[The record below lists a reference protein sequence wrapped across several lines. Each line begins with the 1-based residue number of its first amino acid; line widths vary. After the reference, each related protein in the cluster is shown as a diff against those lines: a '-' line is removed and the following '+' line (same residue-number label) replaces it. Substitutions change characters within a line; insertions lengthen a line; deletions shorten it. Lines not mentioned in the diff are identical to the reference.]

1 MSSPETE
8 PIGDAVS
15 ADAGLLA
22 RFEPVIRFNQGEYF
36 LPASVESFVGA
47 CELWERTGPGRTQQ
61 LAPAGSLDLDRLV
74 ELTNGGIAR
83 HYLRL
88 VSAPATWKQSLLW
101 KRRSDRPRFRAETRL
116 GRVGVVTRLLDAA
129 ARASLLTRGRTPR
142 GAEAAAAVLD
152 RDRPDHGDHPY
163 YGRVVRSAG
172 YTVLQ
177 YWYFSY
183 FNDWRSRAYGV
194 NDHEGDWEQVTVYLT
209 GAGAGAGAG
218 DRANAGDHDGQPTPA
233 WVAFSAH
240 DEVGA
245 DLRRRWDDP
254 DLTFVGEHPVVHA
267 GLGSHAG
274 AALAGEYLVTVRPK
288 RFART
293 RAIIGV
299 ATRFLQ
305 PWTSDT
311 EADAGMGVP
320 YVEYARGDGVAIGV
334 GTATPWRQVVID
346 DDTPWVRDYTGLWGD
361 DTNDPFGGERGP
373 AGPRYER
380 DGTVRTSWSDPVG
393 WAALDAV
400 SPDAVDV
407 HAVVASRLAD
417 IDDELVRIES
427 ERSDMRRRL
436 RADSIADGATT
447 SDLQRELIG
456 LSARLT
462 AVGDERRRLQ
472 MAVDTPPVT
481 AHPHAHLRHR
491 AVPLPTES
499 RDRRRLLRIWA
510 TLSTPLLFITIG
522 VFVGS
527 DGPSL
532 IVGALFGLV
541 IVMGVEALTRGHLRS
556 FVIRVVAGAALVA
569 VGWLLVLGL
578 LENWRLVTVGVLFAA
593 AAFFLIANLRELR
606 RN

>member
-1 MSSPETE
+1 MTAPDPE
-8 PIGDAVS
+8 PSGGAASDAAS
-15 ADAGLLA
+15 LLA

-36 LPASVESFVGA
+36 LPASVESFVGT

-61 LAPAGSLDLDRLV
+61 LAPAGTLDLDRLV
-74 ELTNGGIAR
+74 ELTNGIVAR

-88 VSAPATWKQSLLW
+88 VAAPATWKQSLLW
-101 KRRSDRPRFRAETRL
+101 KHRHDRPRFRAETRL

-142 GAEAAAAVLD
+142 GAETAAAVLD

-163 YGRVVRSAG
+163 YGRVTRSAG

-209 GAGAGAGAG
+209 GDDESAT
-218 DRANAGDHDGQPTPA
+218 DPTPA

-254 DLTFVGEHPVVHA
+254 DLTFVDEHPIVHA

-288 RFART
+288 RFDRT
-293 RAIIGV
+293 RAIIGI
-299 ATRFLQ
+299 ASRFLQ
-305 PWTSDT
+305 PWTDDPG
-311 EADAGMGVP
+311 ADAGVGVP
-320 YVEYARGDGVAIGV
+320 YVEYARGDGIAIGV
-334 GTATPWRQVVID
+334 GTEAPWRQVVID
-346 DDTPWVRDYTGLWGD
+346 DETPWVRDYTGLWGD

-400 SPDAVDV
+400 SPDPADLL
-407 HAVVASRLAD
+407 AVVASRLAD
-417 IDDELVRIES
+417 IDSELLQIDA
-427 ERSDMRRRL
+427 ERDDKRRRL
-436 RADSIADGATT
+436 RADSIADGVTT
-447 SDLQRELIG
+447 SDLQRGLIG
-456 LSARLT
+456 LSARST
-462 AVGDERRRLQ
+462 AVDDERRRLQ
-472 MAVDTPPVT
+472 TAVETPPVT

-510 TLSTPLLFITIG
+510 TLSTPLLFVILG
-522 VFVGS
+522 LFVSS

-532 IVGALFGLV
+532 VLGTLAGLV
-541 IVMGVEALTRGHLRS
+541 VVMGVEALTRGHLRS
-556 FVIRVVAGAALVA
+556 FAIRVVGGAALIA

-578 LENWRLVTVGVLFAA
+578 LANWRMLTVGILFAA
-593 AAFFLIANLRELR
+593 AIVFLVANLRELR